1 MGESA
6 TCLVRSFSHPSHGS
20 SEAKECDPI
29 RALGE
34 SISFGR
40 FMSESLA
47 WEKRSTFSHN
57 PYLEEV
63 EKFSKPGSVAQKKA
77 YFEAHYKK
85 KAAERAAALIEEAN
99 TTARNVSESQG
110 MDKLHEDSFM
120 DSASVKADSLKAID
134 EPHGDDTP
142 NTAVG
147 YSASANGDN
156 PYVGVLETKKV
167 EAADAVIQ
175 EGINLVEISD
185 QTEKVEDYQK
195 IVASQKEKKLD
206 KDAVCKE
213 ILPSPSKKRQG
224 NFSQKLSTKSR
235 ASKLPVSPS
244 EQMISMQSIN
254 GNYTSENSKKVA
266 GDLVD
271 KKRLSLKSLHMSI
284 NFASRTCKTSK
295 TTTPVSQKVQSK
307 RTNATLFNTFGH
319 DSSISIRTMTS
330 ASVNKLMKERSVK
343 PQSEDRSTRTLLSNS
358 VSAGITEDQK
368 GQSLSIDR
376 SNSSSVSR
384 SKARS
389 PTISFPFTFRSQERA
404 AKRKEFFQK
413 LEEQINTKEAEKW
426 KQQTMPKEK
435 AHFDIKK
442 LRQTTEFKAKLHED
456 SNLGSQSPSSPLKKS
471 PRTKPQSLKLGRNPV
486 QSKVQDSSSRPPLKP
501 SGRNVRS
508 NQVTEKVDQSTSR
521 SIILLTKKA
530 ARENASPNIQH

>member
-295 TTTPVSQKVQSK
+295 TTTPVSQK
-307 RTNATLFNTFGH
+307 
-319 DSSISIRTMTS
+319 

>member
-20 SEAKECDPI
+20 SEAKERDPI

-85 KAAERAAALIEEAN
+85 KAAERAAALLEEAN
-99 TTARNVSESQG
+99 TTARNVSGSESKE
-110 MDKLHEDSFM
+110 KLHDDLFM
-120 DSASVKADSLKAID
+120 DSALVKADSLKAID

-147 YSASANGDN
+147 YSVHANGDN
-156 PYVGVLETKKV
+156 PNVGVMETTKV

-195 IVASQKEKKLD
+195 IVASQKEKNLD
-206 KDAVCKE
+206 KDAYKE

-244 EQMISMQSIN
+244 EQIISMQPIN

-284 NFASRTCKTSK
+284 NFASRTCKNSK
-295 TTTPVSQKVQSK
+295 TTTPVSQKMRSK
-307 RTNATLFNTFGH
+307 RTDATLFNTSGH
-319 DSSISIRTMTS
+319 DSSTSVRTVTS
-330 ASVNKLMKERSVK
+330 ASVNKLMKERSAK
-343 PQSEDRSTRTLLSNS
+343 PQSEDRRTRTLLSNS
-358 VSAGITEDQK
+358 VSAGITEDRK
-368 GQSLSIDR
+368 GQSLYIDH

-389 PTISFPFTFRSQERA
+389 PTLSSPFTFRSQERA
-404 AKRKEFFQK
+404 EKRKEFFRK
-413 LEEQINTKEAEKW
+413 LEEQMNTKEAEKW

-435 AHFDIKK
+435 AHFDIKN
-442 LRQTTEFKAKLHED
+442 LRRTTEFKAKLHED
-456 SNLGSQSPSSPLKKS
+456 SNHGSQSPSSPLKKS
-471 PRTKPQSLKLGRNPV
+471 PRTKSQSLKLGRNPV

-501 SGRNVRS
+501 SGRNVHS
-508 NQVTEKVDQSTSR
+508 NQVTEKVNQSTSR
-521 SIILLTKKA
+521 SFISLTKKK

>member
-6 TCLVRSFSHPSHGS
+6 TCLVRSFSHPSHAS
-20 SEAKECDPI
+20 SEAKERDPF

-85 KAAERAAALIEEAN
+85 KAAERAAALLEEAN
-99 TTARNVSESQG
+99 TTACIVFESES
-110 MDKLHEDSFM
+110 MDKLHDDSFM
-120 DSASVKADSLKAID
+120 DLALVKADSLKAID

-147 YSASANGDN
+147 YSVYANGDN
-156 PYVGVLETKKV
+156 PNVGVLETKKV
-167 EAADAVIQ
+167 EAADAVTQ

-206 KDAVCKE
+206 KDAVYKE

-254 GNYTSENSKKVA
+254 ENYTSENSKKVA

-271 KKRLSLKSLHMSI
+271 KKRSLKSLHMSI
-284 NFASRTCKTSK
+284 NLASRTCKTSK
-295 TTTPVSQKVQSK
+295 TTTPVSQK
-307 RTNATLFNTFGH
+307 
-319 DSSISIRTMTS
+319 

-358 VSAGITEDQK
+358 VSAGITEDRK
-368 GQSLSIDR
+368 GQSLPIDC

-456 SNLGSQSPSSPLKKS
+456 SNHGSQSPSSPLKKS

-501 SGRNVRS
+501 SGRNVHS
-508 NQVTEKVDQSTSR
+508 NQVMEKVDQSTSR
-521 SIILLTKKA
+521 SIISLTKKK

>member
-1 MGESA
+1 MGESC

-20 SEAKECDPI
+20 SEAKERDPI

-63 EKFSKPGSVAQKKA
+63 EKFSKPGSVAKKKA

-85 KAAERAAALIEEAN
+85 KAAERAAALLEEAN
-99 TTARNVSESQG
+99 TTARNVSGSESKE
-110 MDKLHEDSFM
+110 KLHDDLFM
-120 DSASVKADSLKAID
+120 DSALVKADSLKAID

-147 YSASANGDN
+147 YSVHANGDN
-156 PYVGVLETKKV
+156 PNVGVMETTKV

-195 IVASQKEKKLD
+195 IVASQKEKNLD
-206 KDAVCKE
+206 KDAYKE

-235 ASKLPVSPS
+235 ASKLPV
-244 EQMISMQSIN
+244 
-254 GNYTSENSKKVA
+254 A

-284 NFASRTCKTSK
+284 NFASRTCKNSK
-295 TTTPVSQKVQSK
+295 TTTPVSQKMRSK
-307 RTNATLFNTFGH
+307 RTDATLFNTFGH
-319 DSSISIRTMTS
+319 DSSTSVRTVTS
-330 ASVNKLMKERSVK
+330 ASVNKLMKERSAK
-343 PQSEDRSTRTLLSNS
+343 PQSEDRRTRTLLSNS
-358 VSAGITEDQK
+358 VSAGITEDRK
-368 GQSLSIDR
+368 GQSLSIDH

-389 PTISFPFTFRSQERA
+389 PTISSPFTFRSQERA
-404 AKRKEFFQK
+404 AKRKEFFRK
-413 LEEQINTKEAEKW
+413 LEEQMNTKEAEKW

-435 AHFDIKK
+435 AHFDIKN
-442 LRQTTEFKAKLHED
+442 LRRTTEFKAKLHED
-456 SNLGSQSPSSPLKKS
+456 SNHGSQSPSSPLKKS
-471 PRTKPQSLKLGRNPV
+471 PRTNSQSLKLGRNPV

-501 SGRNVRS
+501 SGRNVHS
-508 NQVTEKVDQSTSR
+508 NQVTEKVNQSTSR
-521 SIILLTKKA
+521 SFYFT
-530 ARENASPNIQH
+530 N

>member
-6 TCLVRSFSHPSHGS
+6 TCLVRSFSHPSHAS
-20 SEAKECDPI
+20 SEAKERDPF

-85 KAAERAAALIEEAN
+85 KAAERAAALLEEAN
-99 TTARNVSESQG
+99 TTACIVFESES
-110 MDKLHEDSFM
+110 MDKLHDDSFM
-120 DSASVKADSLKAID
+120 DLALVKADSLKAID

-147 YSASANGDN
+147 YSVYANGDN
-156 PYVGVLETKKV
+156 PNVGVLETKKV
-167 EAADAVIQ
+167 EAADAVTQ

-206 KDAVCKE
+206 KDAVYKE

-254 GNYTSENSKKVA
+254 ENYTSENSKKVA

-271 KKRLSLKSLHMSI
+271 KKRSLKSLHMSI
-284 NFASRTCKTSK
+284 NLASRTCKTSK
-295 TTTPVSQKVQSK
+295 TTTPVSQKVRSK
-307 RTNATLFNTFGH
+307 RTDATLFNTFGH
-319 DSSISIRTMTS
+319 DSSISVRTMTS

-358 VSAGITEDQK
+358 VSAGITEDRK
-368 GQSLSIDR
+368 GQSLPIDC

-456 SNLGSQSPSSPLKKS
+456 SNHGSQSPSSPLKKS

-501 SGRNVRS
+501 SGRNVHS
-508 NQVTEKVDQSTSR
+508 NQVMEKVDQSTSR
-521 SIILLTKKA
+521 SIISLTKKK